1 MNAALR
7 HRQEYTG
14 ILRRRTISSVKFNLD
29 YLQDHL
35 YVTHLLQADNVKH
48 IEFLRF
54 VQNSF
59 R

>member
-35 YVTHLLQADNVKH
+35 YVTHLLKADNAKH
-48 IEFLRF
+48 IEF
-54 VQNSF
+54 
-59 R
+59 